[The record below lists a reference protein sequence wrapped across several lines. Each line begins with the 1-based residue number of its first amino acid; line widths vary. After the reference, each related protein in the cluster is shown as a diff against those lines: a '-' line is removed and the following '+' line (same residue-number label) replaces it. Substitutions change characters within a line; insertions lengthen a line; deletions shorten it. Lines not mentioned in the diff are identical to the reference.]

1 MSLTWQ
7 KQSIQNILPHIIGW
21 LVIGIFPLILFEQQ
35 NERSHE
41 WIIRFYHQLL
51 FMALAFYVN
60 YLVLVP
66 YLLFRD
72 KKTKYFLAAFLLSIV
87 IILLSHYTRQLISQ
101 YSESLRGAFEFP
113 KEIHPKRNIGRMVF
127 WRSPLFFNA
136 YWGTLLVIGFS
147 TGIRIT
153 QHWSKTKYKQK
164 ELEKA
169 HVDSELA
176 FLKNQVSPHFF
187 FNTLNNIYAL
197 IKIDDDKAQQAVE
210 RLSNMMRYLIYE
222 SEGKHITLE
231 KEVEFM
237 KHYIDL
243 MTLRISKKVELKV
256 DFPEEIP
263 DVQVPPLLFISF
275 IENAFKHGI
284 SYRAASFI
292 HITMTIEE
300 PFITFSSQNSKHD
313 ALKNDEQIDSG
324 IGLAN
329 IRKRLQLLY
338 GSDVNLNIHE
348 NNTTFDVQLKVP
360 YESSLR

>member
-1 MSLTWQ
+1 MKLTWQ
-7 KQSIQNILPHIIGW
+7 KQTIQNILPHIIGW
-21 LVIGIFPLILFEQQ
+21 LVIGVFPLFLFEQQ
-35 NERSHE
+35 NERSTE
-41 WIIRFYHQLL
+41 WIIRFYHQLV

-60 YLVLVP
+60 YLILVP
-66 YLLFRD
+66 YLMFRD
-72 KKTKYFLAAFLLSIV
+72 KKAKYFLAAFLLSIIV
-87 IILLSHYTRQLISQ
+87 ILLSHYTRQLISH
-101 YSESLRGAFEFP
+101 YSEPLRGAFEFP
-113 KEIHPKRNIGRMVF
+113 KEIHPKRDGGRMFF

-136 YWGTLLVIGFS
+136 YWGTLLIIGFS
-147 TGIRIT
+147 TGIRVT

-222 SEGKHITLE
+222 SEGKRIPLE
-231 KEVEFM
+231 KELEFM

-256 DFPEEIP
+256 DLPEEIP
-263 DVQVPPLLFISF
+263 AVQVPPLLFISF

-292 HITMTIEE
+292 HISMIIDESL
-300 PFITFSSQNSKHD
+300 ITFSCQNSKHD
-313 ALKNDEQIDSG
+313 VKINNEGIDSG

-338 GSDVNLNIHE
+338 GSDVNLIIQDKDASFFVE
-348 NNTTFDVQLKVP
+348 LKVP
-360 YESSLR
+360 FEA